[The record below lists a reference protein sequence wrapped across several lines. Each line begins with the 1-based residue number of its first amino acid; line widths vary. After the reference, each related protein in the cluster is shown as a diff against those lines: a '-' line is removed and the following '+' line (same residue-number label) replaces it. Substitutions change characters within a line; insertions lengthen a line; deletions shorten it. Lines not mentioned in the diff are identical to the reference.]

1 MNILRKFNNLII
13 FSNDFKIKINNRE
26 KRRSTVVMQPIEL
39 PNTINIDESEIDV
52 EELSPDGKAMVARV
66 IELRQQLT
74 QTNIQRIELETLIGY
89 WAKNIKESIKPV
101 EETDEPVTMDG

>member
-1 MNILRKFNNLII
+1 MT
-13 FSNDFKIKINNRE
+13 S
-26 KRRSTVVMQPIEL
+26 EL
-39 PNTINIDESEIDV
+39 PKNIIIDNTEIDV

-74 QTNIQRIELETLIGY
+74 QTNIQRIELETLIGS

-101 EETDEPVTMDG
+101 EENDEPGLMDG